1 MSQPLQIYL
10 AAVYTNE
17 YMPGGN
23 GYAAFNDVERQVAKR
38 AQGHHILES
47 YHYVHKPK
55 YVNSMRENGAKVF
68 LDSGAFSAW
77 TLGVELRVQDYVNYI
92 KRNQDIIRVED
103 GNLMASVLDGI
114 GDPQKTFENQME
126 MERLG
131 VRPLPC
137 FHFGEDPRY
146 LEWYVQNYDYI
157 TIGGMVGK
165 SVPDL
170 ISWLDHVWQKYMM
183 DGSGNPRL
191 KVHGFGITT
200 TAIMERYPWYSCD
213 SSSWIQAT
221 AFGALV
227 LPGKGVLHV
236 SEKSPNRHNA
246 GQHFFSLSPIERQH
260 MQAYLE
266 SKGFSEER
274 LSNTYQS
281 RAAWN
286 MMAYMEINTLINDAK
301 SCQRLN
307 LVRELF

>member
-1 MSQPLQIYL
+1 MSQPLQLYL

-23 GYAAFNDVERQVAKR
+23 GYAAFNEREKQIAEAAK
-38 AQGHHILES
+38 QHNILES
-47 YHYVHKPK
+47 YHYVHKSK
-55 YVNSMRENGAKVF
+55 YVNNMRDNGAKVF

-77 TLGVELRVQDYVNYI
+77 NLGVEIKLLDYVNYI
-92 KRNQDIIRVED
+92 KHNQDIIRVED
-103 GNLMASVLDGI
+103 NNLMASVLDGI

-137 FHFGEDPRY
+137 FHFGEDERY
-146 LEWYVQNYDYI
+146 LEWYVKNYDYI

-165 SVPDL
+165 SVSDL
-170 ISWLDHVWQKYMM
+170 VMWLDRIWDKYMI
-183 DGSGNPRL
+183 DGSGNP
-191 KVHGFGITT
+191 KVKAHGFGITT
-200 TAIMERYPWYSCD
+200 NAIMERYPWYSCD

-221 AFGALV
+221 AFGALA

-246 GQHFFSLSPIERQH
+246 GQHFFSLSPIERKH

-266 SKGFSEER
+266 SKGFTEER

-286 MMAYMEINTLINDAK
+286 MMAYMEIQDLINKEK
-301 SCQRLN
+301 SCHLVN
-307 LVRELF
+307 IVRELF